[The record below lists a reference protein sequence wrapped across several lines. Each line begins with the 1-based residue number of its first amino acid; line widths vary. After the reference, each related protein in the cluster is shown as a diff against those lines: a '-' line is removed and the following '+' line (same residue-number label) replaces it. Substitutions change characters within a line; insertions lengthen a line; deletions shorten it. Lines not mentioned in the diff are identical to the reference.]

1 LGDILAQHLL
11 SLLCNIQ
18 HVTQCSAIGTL
29 YSTCPQTGKTLDS
42 CSSRSI
48 MPATDVIDQFGRPL
62 KDLRISVTDRCN
74 FRCRYCMPR
83 ERFNEDHAFLPK
95 RAFLSF
101 EEIEKVVRSCM
112 SLGLQ
117 KVRITGG
124 EPLLRKNLPEL
135 IEKLSKLDIDIALTT
150 NASLLK
156 KNAQALRLA
165 GLNRVT
171 VSLDALDPDLHKKM
185 SDSNIPVDSILE
197 GIDEAVR
204 VGLFPVKI
212 NCVVQKGVNEEEV
225 SKLVRYF
232 RGTGIIV
239 RFIEYMDVGRTNGW
253 QLGQVVPTEN
263 VLRHLQEE
271 FDLVPVEPTND
282 SDVAVKWAHS
292 DGSGEIGFISS
303 VSSPFCG
310 DCVRARL
317 SADGRLVTCLFASG
331 GHDIRALI
339 HNGADEE
346 ALQKAIAAIWTRRKD
361 RYSEIR
367 SEDTAALPRIEMS
380 YIGG

>member
-1 LGDILAQHLL
+1 
-11 SLLCNIQ
+11 
-18 HVTQCSAIGTL
+18 
-29 YSTCPQTGKTLDS
+29 
-42 CSSRSI
+42 
-48 MPATDVIDQFGRPL
+48 
-62 KDLRISVTDRCN
+62 
-74 FRCRYCMPR
+74 MPR
-83 ERFNEDHAFLPK
+83 ERFSENHAFLPK

-112 SLGLQ
+112 SLGLE

-124 EPLLRKNLPEL
+124 EPLLRKDLPRLVEMLSNLG
-135 IEKLSKLDIDIALTT
+135 IEIALTT

-156 KNAQALRLA
+156 KEAKALYDA

-171 VSLDALDPDLHKKM
+171 VSLDALDPVLHHAM
-185 SDSNIPVDSILE
+185 SDSNISVESILE
-197 GIDEAVR
+197 GIDEAIK
-204 VGLFPVKI
+204 VGLSPVKI

-225 SKLVRYF
+225 SKLVNHF
-232 RGTGIIV
+232 RHTGVVV

-253 QLGQVVPTEN
+253 QLAQVVPSESILN
-263 VLRHLQEE
+263 HLQQE
-271 FDLVPVEPTND
+271 FDLVPIKSVKN
-282 SDVAVKWAHS
+282 SDVAVRWAHR

-303 VSSPFCG
+303 VTSPFCG

-339 HNGADEE
+339 HNGAGEE
-346 ALQKAIAAIWTRRKD
+346 DLQAAIAAIWNRRKD